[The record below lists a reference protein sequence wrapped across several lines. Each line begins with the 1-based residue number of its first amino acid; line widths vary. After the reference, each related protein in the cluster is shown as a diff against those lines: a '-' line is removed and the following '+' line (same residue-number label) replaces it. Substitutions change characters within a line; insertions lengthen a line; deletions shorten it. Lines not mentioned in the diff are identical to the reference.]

1 MLAAGPL
8 PLNHAHPPALSQRHL
23 PALYELL
30 VVNAAALWTAVLL
43 VLDQGHHEMEA
54 LLLILLSLL
63 GHAGLG
69 PSQLR

>member
-8 PLNHAHPPALSQRHL
+8 PPPSRPTAPSQRHI
-23 PALYELL
+23 PALCELL
-30 VVNAAALWTAVLL
+30 VVNAVALWTAVLL

-54 LLLILLSLL
+54 LLIILLTLL